1 MSRQRSDVSYP
12 AFVLNGTSASLPAS
26 STSSKFAM
34 IFSDFYK
41 SPRSPLAKL
50 LHSNSQPLAQSH
62 TATPDWA
69 TAEYADLL
77 SRDKTRQKEA
87 IRRYLYDKVRSD
99 WEFNWPQQPPGQ
111 SSPITEGPA
120 ASGSGRQSTDNAVQ
134 VQDETRDDA
143 GYQVDAGSPL
153 EEPPSQPEL
162 EDEEEDDDDARSTY
176 SIVSED
182 AIHYRPRIES
192 TSDLSDDEPS
202 SPARISITEPLR
214 LASKTRD
221 MERKARRRRALR
233 EEMTWNDGLACF
245 EARRNAWTGARTVR
259 VRSKPI
265 SPSSTSPKSPR
276 RFLLRHSMSGSPPT
290 SANSVAVQSANAS
303 TNLSEASSLVRD
315 TDRELNKHQTREST
329 TSDPA
334 STEAF
339 PVETLVPVG
348 LPLLPPSNSMRAT
361 ITPAVYSNL
370 YDKVVLNNVQPS
382 CPINL
387 SDMLRSCVAG
397 WKRDGEWPPRPAVPD
412 PTVSVRRS
420 KKASSAGGDCSGS
433 VAHRMSFG
441 LLSRD
446 KDDDG
451 RTSKGFRRSLQKAFG
466 LGVGTGNGEFLE
478 GGTMKER

>member
-1 MSRQRSDVSYP
+1 
-12 AFVLNGTSASLPAS
+12 
-26 STSSKFAM
+26 M

-50 LHSNSQPLAQSH
+50 LQSNSQPLVQSH

-77 SRDKTRQKEA
+77 SRDKTRQKDA

-99 WEFNWPQQPPGQ
+99 WEFNWPQHTHSQP
-111 SSPITEGPA
+111 SPIIEGPA
-120 ASGSGRQSTDNAVQ
+120 VSETCYQKNADQ
-134 VQDETRDDA
+134 VQDETRDDT
-143 GYQVDAGSPL
+143 GYQADTGSQP
-153 EEPPSQPEL
+153 EEPPSQQEL
-162 EDEEEDDDDARSTY
+162 EDEEEEDDDARSIY

-182 AIHYRPRIES
+182 AVHYRPRIES
-192 TSDLSDDEPS
+192 TSDFSDNEPS
-202 SPARISITEPLR
+202 SPTRLSITEPLR
-214 LASKTRD
+214 LASKSRD
-221 MERKARRRRALR
+221 IERKTRRRRALR

-259 VRSKPI
+259 VRSKPM
-265 SPSSTSPKSPR
+265 SLSSTSPRSPR

-290 SANSVAVQSANAS
+290 SASSAAVQSANAS
-303 TNLSEASSLVRD
+303 GTLSEASSLVRD
-315 TDRELNKHQTREST
+315 IDRELNKYQTREST
-329 TSDPA
+329 TSDPVSA
-334 STEAF
+334 DVC
-339 PVETLVPVG
+339 PVQTLVPVG
-348 LPLLPPSNSMRAT
+348 LPLLPPNNSLRAT

-397 WKRDGEWPPRPAVPD
+397 WKRDGEWPPRPAATD
-412 PTVSVRRS
+412 PAGPVRRS
-420 KKASSAGGDCSGS
+420 KKASATGGDCSGS

-441 LLSRD
+441 LLGRD

-451 RTSKGFRRSLQKAFG
+451 RTSNRFRRSLQRAFG
-466 LGVGTGNGEFLE
+466 RGISTGNGDFLE